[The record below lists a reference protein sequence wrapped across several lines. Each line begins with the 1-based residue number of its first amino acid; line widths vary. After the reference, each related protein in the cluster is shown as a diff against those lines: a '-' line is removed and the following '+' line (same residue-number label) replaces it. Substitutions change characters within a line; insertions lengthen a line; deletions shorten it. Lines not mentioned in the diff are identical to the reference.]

1 MLFSD
6 KVLIKDINAPRFKH
20 RALTGYLRRNW
31 NRNPHVLKRI
41 VYNTDVSPYIGAL
54 PPELR
59 RQLVG
64 KDIANVTAQ
73 FRENLED
80 FLINNAFDLRDM
92 KSDCVYELP
101 QLGNLFG
108 QRCTLTARGGV
119 NPWVGACGV
128 VCKLSFPQID
138 AHYALKIYF
147 GGASEF
153 MNFSHGAWFEVAT
166 ALAANKAE
174 PRDTTPMYM
183 ASLKYDMYMLSKWAG
198 DADDGI
204 APRENK
210 NMIFFTK
217 PDEDEARNRRGG
229 RRIDWG
235 ETFKTNYGDM
245 SYPARKLYR
254 QLMNMDSRAVQKSLA
269 TAQDKITQRDFAYAM
284 KLAEL
289 IAWYDDNTR
298 LHDFVINIKQ
308 R

>member
-6 KVLIKDINAPRFKH
+6 RVLVKDINAPRFKH

-31 NRNPHVLKRI
+31 NRNPHVLRRI
-41 VYNTDVSPYIGAL
+41 VYNTDVSPYVGAL

-59 RQLVG
+59 RQAAC

-80 FLINNAFDLRDM
+80 FLIKNAFDLRDM
-92 KSDCVYELP
+92 KSDCVYDLP
-101 QLGNLFG
+101 ELGNLFG
-108 QRCTLTARGGV
+108 QKCILVARGGV
-119 NPWVGACGV
+119 NPWAGTCGV
-128 VCKLSFPQID
+128 VCKLSFPDIKVN
-138 AHYALKIYF
+138 YALKIFF

-166 ALAANKAE
+166 AIAANKAE
-174 PRDTTPMYM
+174 PRDNVPMYM
-183 ASLKYDMYMLSKWAG
+183 ASLKYDMYMLSRWAG
-198 DADDGI
+198 DTDDGV

-210 NMIFFTK
+210 NKIFFTK
-217 PDEDEARNRRGG
+217 SDEDEARNRRGG
-229 RRIDWG
+229 QRIDWG
-235 ETFKTNYGDM
+235 ETYKTNYGEM

-254 QLMNMDSRAVQKSLA
+254 RLMNMDAVAVQKSLLCA
-269 TAQDKITQRDFAYAM
+269 RDKITQRDFEYAI

-289 IAWYDDNTR
+289 TAWYDDNR
-298 LHDFVINIKQ
+298 KLQCFIEGIKQ